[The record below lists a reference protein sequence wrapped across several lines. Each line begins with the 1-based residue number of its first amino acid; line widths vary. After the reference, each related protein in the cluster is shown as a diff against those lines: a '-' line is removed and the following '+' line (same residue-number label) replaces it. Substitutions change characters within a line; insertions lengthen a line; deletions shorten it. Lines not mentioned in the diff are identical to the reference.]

1 VIEPGGGDAVNKR
14 GNGLATA
21 SLVTGITSIVCC
33 GPLMGVPAIVLG
45 LVSRNRI
52 AQSSGTLGGRGL
64 ATAGMALGIAGSIV
78 WTILAVFGGM
88 FVYGLAGHSGTTRSA
103 IPCDLLQHTVY
114 HYHIAVQII
123 DAGTEV
129 PIPTEVG
136 RPGLCFYWI
145 HMHADSPGI
154 IHIES
159 PEQRTFTL
167 GDFFDVW
174 AKSSSQAI
182 RLDSRHVG
190 AITLAADQTLV
201 VFVDGTRYGGDPRGI
216 PLVSRGVIQ
225 LEVTPPTLDP
235 PPAYALPPA
244 YQA

>member
-1 VIEPGGGDAVNKR
+1 VIEPGGGAVNKR
-14 GNGLATA
+14 GDGLATA
-21 SLVTGITSIVCC
+21 SLVTGITSIVCG
-33 GPLMGVPAIVLG
+33 GPWLGVPAVVLG

-52 AQSSGTLGGRGL
+52 AQSSGTLGGGGL
-64 ATAGMALGIAGSIV
+64 ATAGVVLGVAGSIV
-78 WTILAVFGGM
+78 WTIVYVFGGM

-123 DAGTEV
+123 DAGTVV
-129 PIPTEVG
+129 PIPTDVG

-154 IHIES
+154 IHVES

-174 AKSSSQAI
+174 AKTSSQAI

-190 AITLAADQTLV
+190 TTTLAAGQSLV
-201 VFVDGTRYGGDPRGI
+201 VFVDGQRYEGDPRAI

-225 LEVTPPTLDP
+225 LEVTPPIIDP
-235 PPAYALPPA
+235 PPAYILPPG